1 MTHLIDTTLDLVR
14 GSNYVTLDWL
24 LQKTIGRTTH
34 DPSLEVTRAIN
45 EIHTALVNAGWQHFR
60 HTDQD
65 GSAIHTYRQPLS
77 DQPPAPPREQP
88 ASGNRAAARHR
99 QTAPEILAQAAQCI
113 GDRAASRD
121 LPAERSMART
131 VRAYNAITG
140 HALAEREGWLFMAVL
155 KAARAT
161 AGSHNPDDYTDGA
174 AYFALA
180 GESAQT
186 DQQPED

>member
-24 LQKTIGRTTH
+24 LHETIGRASH
-34 DPSLEVTRAIN
+34 DPSLEVTKAIN
-45 EIHTALVNAGWQHFR
+45 DIHTALVNAGWRHVR

-65 GSAIHTYRQPLS
+65 GSAIHTYQQPLG
-77 DQPPAPPREQP
+77 DQP
-88 ASGNRAAARHR
+88 ASGNRPAAGHR
-99 QTAPEILAQAAQCI
+99 QTAPQILAQAAQCI
-113 GDRAASRD
+113 GERAASRD

-131 VRAYNAITG
+131 VRAFNALSG
-140 HALAEREGWLFMAVL
+140 HALTEREGWLFMAVL

-180 GESAQT
+180 GESAQPN
-186 DQQPED
+186 DEQPED